1 MQQHAVPRQITTFEF
16 KLIGFLTLKQFIY
29 LVLFF
34 PAAYVVYMLF
44 PIPILNYI
52 FAFAVALFGIGL
64 AFIPINDRPLDVWV
78 MNFFL
83 RLRSPTQFIYKKH
96 EETLHFL
103 DDLVFVSDPHRVI
116 AHIESKKKLA
126 EYLAKTKP
134 PIKKSNIKQNI
145 TNLLQNLNVLLKT
158 PQKKEPKSTPADNS
172 TSSPQL
178 SERKPFITGVIK
190 NHKNIP
196 LPGILIYIKDEK
208 DTVLR
213 LLKSNPHGVFATFKP
228 LTPGEY
234 KFEIKDPKSTYFF
247 DTINNKTEENNP
259 QSLEFISKEL
269 I

>member
-1 MQQHAVPRQITTFEF
+1 MQQHAIPRQITTFEF

-34 PAAYVVYMLF
+34 PAGYVVYSLF

-52 FAFAVALFGIGL
+52 FAFAVALLGVGL

-78 MNFFL
+78 TNFFK
-83 RLRSPTQFIYKKH
+83 RLRSPTQYIYKKQ
-96 EETLHFL
+96 EDVLHFL
-103 DDLVFVSDPHRVI
+103 DDLVFASDPHRVI
-116 AHIESKKKLA
+116 AHIESKQKLA

-134 PIKKSNIKQNI
+134 PIKKSNVKQNI
-145 TNLLQNLNVLLKT
+145 INLLQNPNIILKA
-158 PQKKEPKSTPADNS
+158 PQKKEPKPAPTDSS

-213 LLKSNPHGVFATFKP
+213 LLKSNPHGIFATFNP

-234 KFEIKDPKSTYFF
+234 SFEMKDPKSTYFF
-247 DTINNKTEENNP
+247 DTINNNIEENNP
-259 QSLEFISKEL
+259 QPLEFISKEL